1 VQEYL
6 GEDKMKRLIRKS
18 ELYDA
23 FNIDNSDDLFED
35 INFDGYNEVFKNPTA
50 KEIQSL
56 KEASNNTIRGMIYSN
71 GDMYI
76 WNGYILHDFINNYT
90 NQKLNINEFRFS
102 YDPSLWFIDAHN
114 KYTLKELLQLIESYK
129 SKLSQIGDLNIAWE
143 VIYCKGKGQVPPR
156 GTLENIKKWVEI
168 NEKIS

>member
-1 VQEYL
+1 
-6 GEDKMKRLIRKS
+6 MKRLIKKS
-18 ELYDA
+18 EIYDG
-23 FNIDNSDDLFED
+23 FNIDNSDGLFDDDLFED
-35 INFDGYNEVFKNPTA
+35 ISSNGYNEVFKNPTA

-56 KEASNNTIRGMIYSN
+56 KETSNNTIRGMIYSN

-143 VIYCKGKGQVPPR
+143 VIYCKDKGLPPR

>member
-1 VQEYL
+1 
-6 GEDKMKRLIRKS
+6 MKRLIKKS
-18 ELYDA
+18 EIYDG
-23 FNIDNSDDLFED
+23 FNIDNSYDLFED
-35 INFDGYNEVFKNPTA
+35 ISSNGYNEIFKNPTA

-56 KEASNNTIRGMIYSN
+56 KEASNNAVRGIIYSN

-76 WNGYILHDFINNYT
+76 WNGYILHDFINDYT
-90 NQKLNINEFRFS
+90 NQKLNINEFRFC

-143 VIYCKGKGQVPPR
+143 VIYCKGKGQVPLR

-168 NEKIS
+168 NEKVS